1 MVGRKG
7 GRAGEEL
14 LLVND
19 RRPRC
24 RRQCHLLPAQS
35 AAGKSRLYRRGR
47 GRRQRGGRRAG
58 GEVIERRLRLRVM
71 LRLLQNVLLLL
82 LGNEQGR
89 RKVARKVLKLQWMV
103 VIQGVHQRRA

>member
-1 MVGRKG
+1 M
-7 GRAGEEL
+7 
-14 LLVND
+14 
-19 RRPRC
+19 
-24 RRQCHLLPAQS
+24 
-35 AAGKSRLYRRGR
+35 
-47 GRRQRGGRRAG
+47 
-58 GEVIERRLRLRVM
+58 IERRLRLRVM